1 MIMKSLNSIELLE
14 ISGGT
19 TDLGRWLIDKV
30 GDFFCGCSKINW
42 SGIPAHESALHGP
55 NARATY

>member
-1 MIMKSLNSIELLE
+1 MKNLNSRELLE

-30 GDFFCGCSKINW
+30 GDFFCNCNKLNW
-42 SGIPAHESALHGP
+42 GGIPAQESALHGP